1 MKNFE
6 KNRIWNLLYTS
17 ENEAENVTI
26 SEIAEAIGMSPT
38 VAKLVYNRGYKTP
51 NDAVAFLHNDMET
64 LHDPFALR
72 DMDKAVDRI
81 RTAIEKGETV
91 AIYGDY
97 DVDGVTSVSLL
108 YLYLAS
114 KGVDVGYYIPSRSSE
129 GYGLSI
135 GAIDKLKARGV
146 ELIITVDTG
155 ITATEEAR
163 YARECGIDMIVTD
176 HHECR
181 DELPEACA
189 VVNPHRPDCTYPFKE
204 LAGVGV
210 VFKLVCACEMSISR
224 ASGGRDID
232 AVRRICYEYADLAAI
247 GTISDVMPICDE
259 NRLVVTLG
267 LRMISESPRLGIAA
281 LVEASQAGNPSVKPV
296 VGSNV
301 VKKKR
306 KITSGFIGFSI
317 APRINAAGRISSA
330 TKAVE
335 LVLADNEA
343 LAEALAQ
350 ELCEINLQRQI
361 EENRIAEQAYAKI
374 EEEHDFSRDK
384 VIVIDDDAWQQ
395 GIIGIVASRITE
407 KYGLP
412 SILISYDG
420 STSTE
425 PNADD
430 MGKGSGRSVKGM
442 NLVEALNACEEL
454 LVKYGGHELA
464 AGLTIK
470 RGQVDAFRQKINEY
484 AREKLGDGDVVV
496 SVDADCELDMA
507 DMTMSLAIEIQKLE
521 PFGVSN
527 PTPSFVLKG
536 AKLLKIMPMGAGKHT
551 KLIVEKDGASM
562 AAVWFGVSPTKM
574 EFLPGEEVDLLFQL
588 NINEYQG
595 TRSLQMLVQDIKY
608 SQEYAA
614 AHKNER
620 ERYEQIK
627 NGASFDE
634 SEDVVP
640 TREDFASVYTLI
652 RKEFRM
658 GKTTFS
664 DKTLLSLLGAGGSP
678 MGYIKLKYIIRI
690 LQELKI
696 CGVSELSEGFYS
708 FDVYFNANKT
718 SIEKSAILKKLK
730 GQCHAQTDTS
740 RG

>member
-17 ENEAENVTI
+17 ENETDNATI
-26 SEIAEAIGMSPT
+26 EAIAEATGMSNT
-38 VAKLVYNRGYKTP
+38 VAKLLYNRGYKTP

-64 LHDPFALR
+64 FRDPFALR
-72 DMDKAVDRI
+72 DMDKAVARI
-81 RTAIEKGETV
+81 MAAIKNKEKV

-129 GYGLSI
+129 GYGLSV

-146 ELIITVDTG
+146 NLIVTVDTG
-155 ITATEEAR
+155 ITANEEAK
-163 YARECGIDMIVTD
+163 YAIESGIDMVITD

-181 DELPEACA
+181 DEIPEACA
-189 VVNPHRPDCTYPFKE
+189 VVNPHRPDCNYPFKE

-210 VFKLVCACEMSISR
+210 VFKLACACEIMISR
-224 ASGGRDID
+224 ENGGRDID
-232 AVRRICYEYADLAAI
+232 AVRKICYDYADLTAI

-259 NRLVVTLG
+259 NRLIVTLG
-267 LRMISESPRLGIAA
+267 LRLISESPRVGIAA

-296 VGSNV
+296 VSTPV

-335 LVLADNEA
+335 LVLAENDE
-343 LAEALAQ
+343 LAEMLAA

-361 EENRIAEQAYAKI
+361 EENRIAEQAYSKI
-374 EEEHDFSRDK
+374 EEEHDFSKDK
-384 VIVIDDDAWQQ
+384 VIVIDHDAWQQ

-412 SILISYDG
+412 SILISYDSAASVEG
-420 STSTE
+420 D
-425 PNADD
+425 PDAV
-430 MGKGSGRSVKGM
+430 GKGSGRSVKGM
-442 NLVEALNACEEL
+442 NLVEALNACEDL
-454 LVKYGGHELA
+454 LIKYGGHELA

-470 RGQVDAFRQKINEY
+470 KSQVDDFRRRINDY
-484 AREKLGDGDVVV
+484 AREKLGEDDIVVT
-496 SVDADCELDMA
+496 VDADCELSMS
-507 DMTMSLAIEIQKLE
+507 DMTMSLALEIGRLE

-527 PTPSFVLKG
+527 PTPNFVLKC

-551 KLIVEKDGASM
+551 KLIVEKDGVSM
-562 AAVWFGVSPTKM
+562 AAVWFGISPTKM
-574 EFLPGEEVDLLFQL
+574 EFLPGEEVDILFQL
-588 NINEYQG
+588 NINEYQN
-595 TRSLQMLVQDIKY
+595 TKSLQMLIQDIKY
-608 SQEYAA
+608 SDEYATA
-614 AHKNER
+614 NQQER

-627 NGASFDE
+627 NGATFDE
-634 SEDVVP
+634 SEDIVP
-640 TREDFASVYTLI
+640 TREDFAQVYTLI

-664 DKTLLSLLGAGGSP
+664 DKTLLSLLSANGTKI
-678 MGYIKLKYIIRI
+678 GYIKLKYVIRI

-730 GQCHAQTDTS
+730 SQCHTN
-740 RG
+740 